1 MSRARSVSDETTSS
15 ERWWVG
21 LQAGY
26 GIGGGAVWLGGKVLE
41 NEFVAG
47 AGLGLVVAA
56 LVLRF
61 GREAAAND

>member
-1 MSRARSVSDETTSS
+1 MGPVSDSPTSS
-15 ERWWVG
+15 RRWWVG

-26 GIGGGAVWLGGKVLE
+26 GLGGGAVWLGGKVME

-56 LVLRF
+56 LILRF
-61 GREAAAND
+61 GRVAAADEGE

>member
-1 MSRARSVSDETTSS
+1 MSEQPTST
-15 ERWWVG
+15 RKWWLG

-26 GIGGGAVWLGGKVLE
+26 GLGGGAVWVAGKVTE

-56 LVLRF
+56 LILRF
-61 GREAAAND
+61 GRMAAADENE

>member
-1 MSRARSVSDETTSS
+1 MSDPPTSS
-15 ERWWVG
+15 RKWWVG

-26 GIGGGAVWLGGKVLE
+26 GVGGGAVWVAGKVLE

-56 LVLRF
+56 LILRF
-61 GREAAAND
+61 GRRAAAKENE

>member
-1 MSRARSVSDETTSS
+1 MGDRTTSS

-21 LQAGY
+21 LQAGF
-26 GIGGGAVWLGGKVLE
+26 GLGGGAVWLVGKVME

-61 GREAAAND
+61 GRIAAEDE

>member
-1 MSRARSVSDETTSS
+1 MR
-15 ERWWVG
+15 

-26 GIGGGAVWLGGKVLE
+26 GLGGGAVWIGGKVAE

-56 LVLRF
+56 LILRF
-61 GREAAAND
+61 GRRAAAGENE

>member
-1 MSRARSVSDETTSS
+1 MSGPPTGSK
-15 ERWWVG
+15 RWWVG

-26 GIGGGAVWLGGKVLE
+26 GLGGGAVWLIGKVAE

-61 GREAAAND
+61 GRMAAENE